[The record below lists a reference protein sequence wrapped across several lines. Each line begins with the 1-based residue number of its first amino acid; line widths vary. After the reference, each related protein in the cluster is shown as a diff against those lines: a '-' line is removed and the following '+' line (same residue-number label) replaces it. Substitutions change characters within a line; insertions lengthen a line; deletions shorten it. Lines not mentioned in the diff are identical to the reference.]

1 MSPMPDIAIH
11 LLVSPALLRVVVQ
24 ETLEHEGYFVFPSG
38 DLGTAVDKLKESKP
52 DLLIV
57 SPYVEDMSGY
67 DAANFLRTKCPGLPV
82 LMMGGVISDDRL
94 QNRLTLKGFE
104 IFPKPFTAADLV
116 AKVKDALQKPR

>member
-1 MSPMPDIAIH
+1 MSPLPDIAIH

-67 DAANFLRTKCPGLPV
+67 DANFLRTKCPGLPV

-104 IFPKPFTAADLV
+104 IFPKPFTAADLLE
-116 AKVKDALQKPR
+116 KVKAALQKPA

>member
-1 MSPMPDIAIH
+1 MSPLPDIAIH

-24 ETLEHEGYFVFPSG
+24 EALEHEGYFVYPSG
-38 DLGTAVDKLKESKP
+38 DLGTAVEKLKESKP

-67 DAANFLRTKCPGLPV
+67 DAANFLRTKLPGLPV

-94 QNRLTLKGFE
+94 QNRLAIKGFE
-104 IFPKPFTAADLV
+104 IFPKPFTAADLLE
-116 AKVKDALQKPR
+116 KVKDALQKPA

>member
-1 MSPMPDIAIH
+1 MKTMSDIAIL
-11 LLVSPALLRVVVQ
+11 LLVSPSVLRLVIK
-24 ETLEHEGYFVFPSG
+24 ETLEHQGYSVFDAG
-38 DLGTAVDKLKESKP
+38 DLGTAVDKLKDAMP

-82 LMMGGVISDDRL
+82 LMMGGLMDDDRV

-104 IFPKPFTAADLV
+104 VFPKPFTAADLLQ
-116 AKVKDALQKPR
+116 KVNDALQKVH

>member
-11 LLVSPALLRVVVQ
+11 LLVSPALLRVVIQ

-67 DAANFLRTKCPGLPV
+67 DAANFLRTKLPGLPV

-94 QNRLTLKGFE
+94 QNRLAIKGFE
-104 IFPKPFTAADLV
+104 VFPKPFTASDLLQ
-116 AKVKDALQKPR
+116 KVKEALQKPR

>member
-67 DAANFLRTKCPGLPV
+67 DAANFLRTKLPGLPV
-82 LMMGGVISDDRL
+82 LMMGGVISDDRI
-94 QNRLTLKGFE
+94 QNRLSLKGFE
-104 IFPKPFTAADLV
+104 VFPKPFTATDLLE
-116 AKVKDALQKPR
+116 KVKEALQKPR